1 MPGRYEK
8 HIFVCTNTRPADHPT
23 PSCGPKGGLEIQK
36 KFKERLAA
44 LGLKSKV
51 RANQAGCL
59 DNCQNGV
66 TVVIYPH
73 GIWYGHVTIGDIDE
87 IIEKS
92 VIGNEVVERLSL
104 TR

>member
-1 MPGRYEK
+1 MPNFEK
-8 HIFVCTNTRPADHPT
+8 HIFVCTNTRPPDHPT

-51 RANQAGCL
+51 RANQSGCL
-59 DNCQNGV
+59 DACQNGV
-66 TVVIYPH
+66 AVVIYPQ
-73 GIWYGHVTIGDIDE
+73 GLWYKNVTVDDVDE

-92 VIGNEVVERLSL
+92 VIGNGVVERLFLS
-104 TR
+104 

>member
-1 MPGRYEK
+1 MPHFEK
-8 HIFVCTNTRPADHPT
+8 HIFVCTNTRPAEHPT

-51 RANQAGCL
+51 RANQSGCL
-59 DNCQNGV
+59 DVCAQGV
-66 TVVIYPH
+66 AVVIYPQ
-73 GIWYGHVTIGDIDE
+73 GIWYKNVTVNDVDE

-92 VIGNEVVERLSL
+92 IVGKTVVERLLL
-104 TR
+104 T